1 MDAQKWKH
9 TIAFETECNFL
20 ETLNKAHPPVK
31 FTMET

>member
-20 ETLNKAHPPVK
+20 ETLNKLKAHPP
-31 FTMET
+31 